1 MSGEERAAILERGRQ
16 PRDCHAS
23 RWRAQPSGAGRGQR
37 PRGGCWAG
45 RAVTVATGNPGTRGP
60 ETRPRQGPQRGQA
73 LQHRTARAR
82 PGPAPRRQH
91 RTARARPG
99 TSHGSALAQ
108 AQDPAAW
115 PWQGPP
121 QGRLSSTEEPQAKL
135 CLAEFPG
142 ADGSHSPA
150 RPSAGRSCSPV
161 LAGPLPGDLGRRR
174 ANRFLRVRERG
185 RGHPRP
191 PTFMV
196 TAQLAGRAV
205 LSTQK
210 AWLYHF

>member
-1 MSGEERAAILERGRQ
+1 MPQDGGRNRRGRG
-16 PRDCHAS
+16 
-23 RWRAQPSGAGRGQR
+23 GAN
-37 PRGGCWAG
+37 G
-45 RAVTVATGNPGTRGP
+45 RAGAAGP
-60 ETRPRQGPQRGQA
+60 AARLLWQRGIPAPVAPRPGPARGHSPARPCQR
-73 LQHRTARAR
+73 RTARAR

-174 ANRFLRVRERG
+174 ANSWEEQTGSCGCGREAAATHLHGDGSAG
-185 RGHPRP
+185 RG
-191 PTFMV
+191 
-196 TAQLAGRAV
+196 AV
-205 LSTQK
+205 PSTQK
-210 AWLYHF
+210 AWLYRF